1 MLDVRRLR
9 VLKEVAAKGSFSA
22 AAESLA
28 YTQSA
33 VSQQIAAL
41 EREAGLQLVERTARG
56 VHLTDAGRVLLGH
69 ADTILGRLADAEA
82 ELEAMAGLRG
92 GRLRLV
98 AFPSAGASI
107 MPEAVARFRDR
118 HPAVEVTL
126 APAEPDEAVDALR
139 GGEADIG
146 LTIETSWAKPGDD
159 GLTRTHL
166 IDDPMYLV
174 VPAGHPAA
182 QRKTIRMQDV
192 AEDSWILGS
201 ADATCPDS
209 AILVRACNAAGFEP
223 RIAFQSD
230 DYNAIQGF
238 IATGMGVSLIP
249 DLALTTVRSD
259 VVVRSLGAKAP
270 FRRISAITTEGGFC
284 SPAKQA
290 MLEIL
295 EETAGEW
302 FGHRRELA
310 LAS

>member
-41 EREAGLQLVERTARG
+41 EREAGLQLVDRSARG

-69 ADTILGRLADAEA
+69 ADDILRRLSDAEA

-107 MPEAVARFRDR
+107 MPEAIARFRER
-118 HPAVEVTL
+118 HPAVEMTL
-126 APAEPDEAVDALR
+126 GPAEPDEAVEALR
-139 GGEADIG
+139 AGEADVG
-146 LTIETSWAKPGDD
+146 MTIETTWAKPGDD
-159 GLTRTHL
+159 GVERTHL
-166 IDDPMYLV
+166 LDDPMYLV
-174 VPAGHPAA
+174 LPAGHPQAA
-182 QRKTIRMQDV
+182 KRNVSVRDV
-192 AEDSWILGS
+192 AEEAWILGS
-201 ADATCPDS
+201 ADASCPDS
-209 AILVRACNAAGFEP
+209 QILMRACNAAGFEP

-238 IATGMGVSLIP
+238 VAAGVGVCLIP
-249 DLALTTVRSD
+249 DLALTNVRRD
-259 VVVRSLGAKAP
+259 VVVRSLGPKAP
-270 FRRISAITTEGGFC
+270 VRRISAISTAGGFC

-290 MLEIL
+290 MLDIL
-295 EETAGEW
+295 VETAGDW
-302 FGHRRELA
+302 TGHRRELA

>member
-41 EREAGLQLVERTARG
+41 EREAGMQLLERTARG
-56 VHLTDAGRVLLGH
+56 VHLTDAGRVLAGH
-69 ADTILGRLADAEA
+69 ADDILRRLADAEA

-98 AFPSAGASI
+98 AFPSAGGSI
-107 MPEAVARFRDR
+107 MPEAVARFRER

-139 GGEADIG
+139 AGEADIG
-146 LTIETSWAKPGDD
+146 LTIETTWAKPGDD
-159 GLTRTHL
+159 AMARTHL
-166 IDDPMYLV
+166 LDDPMYIVLPV
-174 VPAGHPAA
+174 GHTQATKPKVKVA
-182 QRKTIRMQDV
+182 DL
-192 AEDSWILGS
+192 AEDPWILGS
-201 ADATCPDS
+201 GDASCPDS
-209 AILVRACNAAGFEP
+209 QILIRACNAAGFEP

-238 IATGMGVSLIP
+238 IATGMGISMIP
-249 DLALTTVRSD
+249 DLALTNVRKD
-259 VVVRSLGAKAP
+259 VVVRSLGVNAP
-270 FRRISAITTEGGFC
+270 VRRISAITTEGGFC
-284 SPAKQA
+284 SPAKTA
-290 MLEIL
+290 MLEVL
-295 EETAGEW
+295 VETADAWTGN
-302 FGHRRELA
+302 RRRLA

>member
-41 EREAGLQLVERTARG
+41 EREAGVQLVDRSARG
-56 VHLTDAGRVLLGH
+56 VRLTDAGRVLVGH
-69 ADTILGRLADAEA
+69 ADVVLRRLAEAEA

-98 AFPSAGASI
+98 AFASAGSSL
-107 MPEAVARFRDR
+107 MPEAIARFRDR
-118 HPAVEVTL
+118 HPAVELTL
-126 APAEPDEAVDALR
+126 APAEPDEAVEVLR
-139 GGEADIG
+139 SGEADIG
-146 LTIETSWAKPGDD
+146 MTIETMWAKPGDD
-159 GLTRTHL
+159 GLIRTHL

-174 VPAGHPAA
+174 LPAGHPVAA
-182 QRKTIRMQDV
+182 KRRVSVGDLSEE
-192 AEDSWILGS
+192 AWILGS
-201 ADATCPDS
+201 ADASCPDS
-209 AILVRACNAAGFEP
+209 QILLRACNAAGFEP
-223 RIAFQSD
+223 RIAFESD

-238 IATGMGVSLIP
+238 VAAGMGVCLIP
-249 DLALTTVRSD
+249 DLALITVRND
-259 VVVRSLGAKAP
+259 VVVRDLGPKAP
-270 FRRISAITTEGGFC
+270 VRRISAITTEGGFC

-290 MLEIL
+290 MLDVL
-295 EETAGEW
+295 EETARDW
-302 FGHRRELA
+302 SGHRRELA

>member
-41 EREAGLQLVERTARG
+41 EREAGMQLVERSARG

-69 ADTILGRLADAEA
+69 ADVILHRLADAEA

-118 HPAVEVTL
+118 HPAVEITL
-126 APAEPDEAVDALR
+126 VPAEPDEAADALR
-139 GGEADIG
+139 AGEADIG

-159 GLTRTHL
+159 GLERTHL
-166 IDDPMYLV
+166 LDDPMYLV
-174 VPAGHPAA
+174 VPAGHSQAGRRTVSMKDLADEP
-182 QRKTIRMQDV
+182 
-192 AEDSWILGS
+192 WILGS
-201 ADATCPDS
+201 ADASCPDGQ
-209 AILVRACNAAGFEP
+209 ILVRACNAAGFEP

-249 DLALTTVRSD
+249 DLALTNVRKD
-259 VVVRSLGAKAP
+259 VVVRSLGPKAP
-270 FRRISAITTEGGFC
+270 VRRISAITTESGFC

-295 EETAGEW
+295 VETAGEW
-302 FGHRRELA
+302 YGHRRELA

>member
-9 VLKEVAAKGSFSA
+9 VLKEVAARGSFSA

-41 EREAGLQLVERTARG
+41 EREAGTQLVERTARG
-56 VHLTDAGRVLLGH
+56 VHLTDAGRVLVRH
-69 ADTILGRLADAEA
+69 AEGILQRLADAEA

-98 AFPSAGASI
+98 AFPSAGGSI
-107 MPEAVARFRDR
+107 MPEAVASFRAK

-126 APAEPDEAVDALR
+126 APAEPDEAIEALR

-146 LTIETSWAKPGDD
+146 LTIETTWFEPGDD
-159 GLTRTHL
+159 GLLRTHL
-166 IDDPMYLV
+166 LDDPMYLV
-174 VPAGHPAA
+174 LPAGHPAA
-182 QRKTIRMQDV
+182 KRKNLRLQELAD
-192 AEDSWILGS
+192 ASWILGS
-201 ADATCPDS
+201 ADASCPDS
-209 AILVRACNAAGFEP
+209 AILLRACNAAGFEP
-223 RIAFQSD
+223 TIAFQSD

-249 DLALTTVRSD
+249 DLALTTVRND
-259 VVVRSLGAKAP
+259 VVVRSLGPKAP

-295 EETAGEW
+295 VETAGDW

>member
-22 AAESLA
+22 AAEALA

-41 EREAGLQLVERTARG
+41 EREAGLQLVERSARG
-56 VHLTDAGRVLLGH
+56 VNLTDAGRVLVGH
-69 ADTILGRLADAEA
+69 ADVILRRLSDAEA
-82 ELEAMAGLRG
+82 ELEALAGLRG

-107 MPEAVARFRDR
+107 MPEAVAAFRDR
-118 HPAVEVTL
+118 HPAVEITL
-126 APAEPDEAVDALR
+126 APAEPDEAAEALR
-139 GGEADIG
+139 SGEADIG

-159 GLTRTHL
+159 GLQRTHL
-166 IDDPMYLV
+166 LDDPMYLV
-174 VPAGHPAA
+174 VPAGHPQAT
-182 QRKTIRMQDV
+182 RRNVRVQDL
-192 AEDSWILGS
+192 AEEAWILGS
-201 ADATCPDS
+201 ADASCPDS
-209 AILVRACNAAGFEP
+209 AILIRACNGAGFEP

-238 IATGMGVSLIP
+238 IATGMGVSLVP
-249 DLALTTVRSD
+249 DLALTNVRKD

-270 FRRISAITTEGGFC
+270 FRRISAITTESSFC

-290 MLEIL
+290 MLEVL
-295 EETAGEW
+295 VETAGEW
-302 FGHRRELA
+302 SGHRAELR

>member
-41 EREAGLQLVERTARG
+41 EREAGLQLVDRSARG
-56 VHLTDAGRVLLGH
+56 VRLTDAGRVLVGH
-69 ADTILGRLADAEA
+69 ADVVLRRLAEAEA

-98 AFPSAGASI
+98 AFPSAGSSL
-107 MPEAVARFRDR
+107 MPEAIARFRDR
-118 HPAVEVTL
+118 HPAVELSL

-139 GGEADIG
+139 SGEADIG
-146 LTIETSWAKPGDD
+146 MTIETTWAKPGDD
-159 GLTRTHL
+159 GLIRTHL

-174 VPAGHPAA
+174 LPAGHPVAA
-182 QRKTIRMQDV
+182 KRRVSV
-192 AEDSWILGS
+192 ADLSDEPWILGS
-201 ADATCPDS
+201 ADASCPDS
-209 AILVRACNAAGFEP
+209 QILLRACNAAGFEP
-223 RIAFQSD
+223 RIAFESD
-230 DYNAIQGF
+230 DYHAIQGF
-238 IATGMGVSLIP
+238 VAAGMGVCLIP
-249 DLALTTVRSD
+249 DLALITVRND
-259 VVVRSLGAKAP
+259 VVVRDLGPKAP
-270 FRRISAITTEGGFC
+270 VRRISAITTEGGFC

-290 MLEIL
+290 MLDVL
-295 EETAGEW
+295 EETARDW
-302 FGHRRELA
+302 TGHRRELA